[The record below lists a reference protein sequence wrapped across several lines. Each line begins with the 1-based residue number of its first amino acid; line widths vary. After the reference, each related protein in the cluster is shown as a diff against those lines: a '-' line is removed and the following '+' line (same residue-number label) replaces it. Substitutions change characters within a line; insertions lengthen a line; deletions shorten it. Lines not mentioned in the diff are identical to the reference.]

1 MNRNEFVA
9 AVAERSGL
17 SAGDADKALTA
28 MLDELSRVVSSEDK
42 LTIPG
47 YLTVQRAHRAARSG
61 RNPQTGEVVQI
72 AATNVPKISAGAK
85 LKAAAKGA

>member
-1 MNRNEFVA
+1 MNRSEFVA

-17 SAGDADKALTA
+17 TQGEADKALDA
-28 MLDELSRVVSSEDK
+28 MLEEISRIVSGEDK

-47 YLTVQRAHRAARSG
+47 YLTIQRAHRNARNG

-72 AATNVPKISAGAK
+72 AATDVPKISAGSK
-85 LKAAAKGA
+85 LKAAAAGR